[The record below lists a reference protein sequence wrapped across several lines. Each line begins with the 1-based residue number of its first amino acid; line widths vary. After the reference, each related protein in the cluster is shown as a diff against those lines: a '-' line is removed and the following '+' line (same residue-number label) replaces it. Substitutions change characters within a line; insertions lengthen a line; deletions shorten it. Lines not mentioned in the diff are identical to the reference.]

1 MNLHV
6 QGINKRKLLKK
17 DSAQVVQEPPADQER
32 WPWFLNALQ
41 ELEQVD
47 TAEKADQIASL
58 TQAWLVPADVPLI
71 SLYKLSMFFVNL
83 VVCSGPDTEVLFVPA
98 GHIVLEK
105 ALVSHNYNFR
115 VTCACFDGADSLA
128 RLRFS
133 QQFFPLFLGR
143 T

>member
-71 SLYKLSMFFVNL
+71 SLYKLSMFFFLILWFAV
-83 VVCSGPDTEVLFVPA
+83 
-98 GHIVLEK
+98 
-105 ALVSHNYNFR
+105 ALTLR
-115 VTCACFDGADSLA
+115 CFSSLLA
-128 RLRFS
+128 T
-133 QQFFPLFLGR
+133 LFLR
-143 T
+143 RRLSATTTTSE